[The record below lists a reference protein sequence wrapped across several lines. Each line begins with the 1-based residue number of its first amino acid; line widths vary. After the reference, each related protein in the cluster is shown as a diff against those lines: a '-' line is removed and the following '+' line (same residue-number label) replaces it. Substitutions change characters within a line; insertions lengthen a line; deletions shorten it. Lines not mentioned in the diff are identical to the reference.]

1 MKKNSI
7 IYVFDPYCTWC
18 YAMSDVVSKVTAEYS
33 DKLDFIAMTGGM
45 VLDDS
50 VGSIND
56 NFSFL
61 KTEVDKV
68 AAYTGCQFGPLFRKN
83 ILENGEYVINS
94 FEPSLAIR
102 VFKSLDESNQTLDFI
117 HKLQEA
123 FYFDGLDIK
132 NINVILDIVNIFNV
146 DTLEFRQRFE
156 DETYHNLTRLEF
168 DNVKSWGIN
177 GYPTLL
183 YKKDEQ
189 LYLVASAYQFLIDLK
204 NIMNQIVAQN

>member
-1 MKKNSI
+1 MIS
-7 IYVFDPYCTWC
+7 
-18 YAMSDVVSKVTAEYS
+18 
-33 DKLDFIAMTGGM
+33 
-45 VLDDS
+45 
-50 VGSIND
+50 
-56 NFSFL
+56 
-61 KTEVDKV
+61 
-68 AAYTGCQFGPLFRKN
+68 
-83 ILENGEYVINS
+83 
-94 FEPSLAIR
+94 
-102 VFKSLDESNQTLDFI
+102 TLR
-117 HKLQEA
+117 
-123 FYFDGLDIK
+123 IK

-189 LYLVASAYQFLIDLK
+189 LYLVASGYQFLIDLK